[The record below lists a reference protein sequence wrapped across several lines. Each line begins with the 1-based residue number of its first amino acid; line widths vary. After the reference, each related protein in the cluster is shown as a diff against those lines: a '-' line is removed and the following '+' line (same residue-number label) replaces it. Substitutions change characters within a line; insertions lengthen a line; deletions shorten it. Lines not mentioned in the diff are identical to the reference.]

1 MSKRNRRSLM
11 AVAMAYVVLAWTGS
25 VSAAASGN
33 YTDLLPVGAAGNT
46 TVISNGSGWS
56 LTTLAPSQTFGDAL
70 SRAPMTVYQSTAPGT
85 IANTTTVSTFTATA
99 VISSKVGSTTFP
111 ASWVATGRS
120 IRVTTSGFVTTST
133 GTWNWSVLLGTTPIM
148 TTGNLVVLGGQ
159 TNAAWRATALLTI
172 GATGASGN
180 VNGSYEILVSSNAS
194 LGTANT
200 VSYSTF
206 TTSAVSCD
214 LTSQLT
220 VNPTFKWGIAT
231 TGDSITANNVV
242 VEFLN

>member
-1 MSKRNRRSLM
+1 MSKRNRRGLA
-11 AVAMAYVVLAWTGS
+11 AVLLAYVYLGWCNS

-33 YTDLLPVGAAGNT
+33 YTDLLPVGAPGNT

-56 LTTLAPSQTFGDAL
+56 LTTLAPTRTFGDAL
-70 SRAPMTVYQSTAPGT
+70 SRNEITVYQSTAPGT

-99 VISSKVGSTTFP
+99 VISSKVGSTIFP
-111 ASWVATGRS
+111 AAWVATGRT
-120 IRVTTSGFVTTST
+120 IRVTASGFVSTST
-133 GTWNWSVLLGTTPIM
+133 GTWNWSVLLGTTPIV
-148 TTGNLVVLGGQ
+148 TTSDLTVLGGQ

-172 GATGASGN
+172 GATGAAGN

-194 LGTANT
+194 LGTANV
-200 VSYSTF
+200 VSYSTY

-220 VNPTFKWGIAT
+220 VNPTFKWGIAA